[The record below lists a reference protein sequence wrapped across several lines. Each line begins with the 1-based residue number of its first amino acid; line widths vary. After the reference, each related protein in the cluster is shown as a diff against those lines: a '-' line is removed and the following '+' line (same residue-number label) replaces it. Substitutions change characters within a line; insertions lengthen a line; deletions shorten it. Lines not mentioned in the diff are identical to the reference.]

1 VNLPLVN
8 KEKTLKPVITGVT
21 VSVDIADKVYGN
33 GSGSYC
39 KIESRYPDAGMPVEE
54 IDQCV
59 GDSFELFFRAWKSLM
74 LARHTSGIITA
85 AEFKTAMESA
95 VLRLEKARK
104 YLQTT

>member
-1 VNLPLVN
+1 M
-8 KEKTLKPVITGVT
+8 KPVILGVT
-21 VSVDIADKVYGN
+21 VSVDIADKDYGN

-39 KIESRYPDAGMPVEE
+39 KIEPRYPDAGMPVEE

-59 GDSFELFFRAWKSLM
+59 GDSIELLFRCWKSIM
-74 LARHTSGIITA
+74 LARYTSGIITTA
-85 AEFKTAMESA
+85 AFKAAMDGA